1 VQVIA
6 NKSNT
11 KRQPNG
17 PTDDLMTM
25 WASTF
30 RMRRDSAN
38 NSEARKTLQSFT
50 KPQTILDIDPEY
62 QQAMITKA

>member
-1 VQVIA
+1 VQVIG

-11 KRQPNG
+11 KKQNG
-17 PTDDLMTM
+17 QNDDLMTM

-38 NSEARKTLQSFT
+38 NSEARKTLQTFN
-50 KPQTILDIDPEY
+50 KPQTMLDIDPEY